1 MAVYRVNKSRNY
13 TVMSNFHL
21 RDKNLSL
28 KAVGLLSKMLS
39 FNDGWKFSTRGLS
52 AICKEGPDAI
62 LSALRELERHGYL
75 VRHRQRDSKGRLSS
89 TIFDIFEEPQPA
101 LPDTGSPHMENPD
114 VDNPDMEK
122 PHEGNPA
129 QINTNQVI
137 TQERN
142 NSLSNYQSINLD
154 GMDGIDERAR
164 YEELIRDNLELEIL
178 SRDHRFDTDRVN
190 EMVEIMLDAICS
202 TRPTIRINGEDMP
215 QQVVKSRFLKLN
227 SSHIEYVL
235 HAMDE
240 CPSDIRNIR
249 AYMLTTLYNASLTIA
264 RVIVPKD
271 VKRGKVFGD
280 VFEIN
285 YREQAANVARNS
297 VEPDH
302 DRLTFA
308 DGYVLDAP
316 CRSSFDEAMALV
328 GEHGGVV
335 THQTLPKD
343 ADALTEVLSTQKS
356 RRDKLPEAETKEVLA
371 PLPVAE
377 LRKYE
382 AIKQAHPDALVCFA
396 QNGYFELYGK
406 DAEKAAPLL
415 GTKLLEKK
423 VRGKPPMPVTGF
435 RETAWVAGSH
445 KLLKS
450 GTDVFL
456 SKDGETFKE
465 LKAAD
470 YIPVGATLNVD
481 GIRCRIDAVDFAAD
495 EVRLTNIADKNR
507 PIRFSES
514 IQYVR
519 SYVEDAGTAI
529 YDTIPKKPA
538 ARESI
543 RDKLKSAQKA
553 QSPHIPKPQKTK
565 GKDMVL

>member
-1 MAVYRVNKSRNY
+1 MNNKMITIPY
-13 TVMSNFHL
+13 
-21 RDKNLSL
+21 
-28 KAVGLLSKMLS
+28 A
-39 FNDGWKFSTRGLS
+39 
-52 AICKEGPDAI
+52 DAI
-62 LSALRELERHGYL
+62 EYGENTSALFKALWELTDLIRLESDLKKHHRAYLHVRE
-75 VRHRQRDSKGRLSS
+75 D
-89 TIFDIFEEPQPA
+89 
-101 LPDTGSPHMENPD
+101 
-114 VDNPDMEK
+114 
-122 PHEGNPA
+122 
-129 QINTNQVI
+129 
-137 TQERN
+137 
-142 NSLSNYQSINLD
+142 
-154 GMDGIDERAR
+154 IDEKVKEAR
-164 YEELIRDNLELEIL
+164 QIMTKVSVDMIGFYFKVDVPESSNSDENTPFADAADDEAVSIPKDKYELMIDDLLTMSEIIQCVADIQGT
-178 SRDHRFDTDRVN
+178 RDHNTFRFYAEQT
-190 EMVEIMLDAICS
+190 
-202 TRPTIRINGEDMP
+202 
-215 QQVVKSRFLKLN
+215 
-227 SSHIEYVL
+227 Y
-235 HAMDE
+235 DE
-240 CPSDIRNIR
+240 CV
-249 AYMLTTLYNASLTIA
+249 A
-264 RVIVPKD
+264 RVIVPKA

-285 YREQAANVARNS
+285 YREQAANVAQNS
-297 VEPDH
+297 VAPDH

-316 CRSSFDEAMALV
+316 CRSSFDAAMALV
-328 GEHGGVV
+328 GEHGGVK
-335 THQTLPKD
+335 TYQTLPKD
-343 ADALTEVLSTQKS
+343 ADALAEVLSKQKS
-356 RRDKLPEAETKEVLA
+356 RRDRLPDAEKTEVLS
-371 PLPVAE
+371 PLSVAE

-382 AIKQAHPDALVCFA
+382 AVKKAHPDALVCFA

-423 VRGKPPMPVTGF
+423 VRGKPSLPVTGF

-445 KLLKS
+445 KLWKS
-450 GTDVFL
+450 GADVFL

-481 GIRCRIDAVDFAAD
+481 GIKCRIDAVDFTAD
-495 EVRLTNIADKNR
+495 EVRLTNIEDKNR

-553 QSPHIPKPQKTK
+553 QPSHTPKPQKSK